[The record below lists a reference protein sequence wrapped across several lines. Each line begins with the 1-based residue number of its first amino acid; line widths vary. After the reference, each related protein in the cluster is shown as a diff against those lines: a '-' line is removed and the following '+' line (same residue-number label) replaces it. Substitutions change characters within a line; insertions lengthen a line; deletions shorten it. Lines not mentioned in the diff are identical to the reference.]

1 MDGAGN
7 HGCEDGE
14 LLSDIVMTCTELVDR
29 RGKKAMGKRKR
40 RRGGDEESHG
50 TGLASTQ
57 LRLPPC
63 RKTETVTTSSLR
75 SRPLVSAAAGQS
87 LIADPPPSMTCSILV
102 RISITPVAVLG

>member
-1 MDGAGN
+1 MDAKTVR
-7 HGCEDGE
+7 HSHDVRA
-14 LLSDIVMTCTELVDR
+14 LSWSCTGLVDS
-29 RGKKAMGKRKR
+29 RGKRAMRKRKR

-57 LRLPPC
+57 LQLRPC
-63 RKTETVTTSSLR
+63 TKTETVTASSLR

-87 LIADPPPSMTCSILV
+87 LIAGPSPSMTCSILV